1 MIRKLEHYSRLYKGF
16 LDKKTCEETIEQTKN
31 IDFSQHTFYNSKTGK
46 SGTRSGDKELDVSWG
61 QVPNTKVIMNKIWH
75 ALHRYQTELDFP
87 WFDSWDGYSTIR
99 YNKYSED
106 RKMALHA
113 DLIKSLFDGKRKGI
127 PVLSVLGLLNDDFK
141 GGEFV
146 LFDNEI
152 IPFEQGDLLIF
163 PSNFMYPHKVEPVT
177 KGTRYSFIS
186 WVW

>member
-1 MIRKLEHYSRLYKGF
+1 MIRNIEHYSKLYKGV
-16 LDKKTCEETIEQTKN
+16 LDKKTCDDTIEQTKN
-31 IDFSQHTFYNSKTGK
+31 IEFEQHTFYDPRK
-46 SGTRSGDKELDVSWG
+46 GTYGSRSGNKELDVSWG
-61 QVPNTKVIMNKIWH
+61 KVPNTKVIMDKIWH
-75 ALHRYQTELDFP
+75 VLKQYQSELDFP
-87 WFDSWDGYSTIR
+87 WFNTWEGYSVIR
-99 YNKYSED
+99 YNKYLEN

-113 DLIKSLFDGKRKGI
+113 DHIKSLFDGKRKGI

-152 IPFEQGDLLIF
+152 IPLEQGDLLIF

-177 KGTRYSFIS
+177 KGTRHSYIS

>member
-1 MIRKLEHYSRLYKGF
+1 MIRNLEHYSRLYKGF
-16 LDKKTCEETIEQTKN
+16 LDKKTCDETIEQTKN
-31 IDFSQHTFYNSKTGK
+31 IDFTQHTFYDSKSGTY
-46 SGTRSGDKELDVSWG
+46 GTRSGNKELDVSWG
-61 QVPNTKVIMNKIWH
+61 QVPNTKIIMEKIWH
-75 ALHRYQTELDFP
+75 ALKKYQTELDLP
-87 WFDSWDGYSTIR
+87 WFDRWDGYSAIR
-99 YNKYSED
+99 YNKYAED

-113 DLIKSLFDGKRKGI
+113 DHIKSLFEGDRKGI

-177 KGTRYSFIS
+177 QGTRYSYIS

>member
-1 MIRKLEHYSRLYKGF
+1 MIRNIVHYSKLYKGV
-16 LDKKTCEETIEQTKN
+16 LDKKTCDDTIEQTKN
-31 IDFSQHTFYNSKTGK
+31 IEFEQHTFYDPIK
-46 SGTRSGDKELDVSWG
+46 GTYGSRSGNKELDVSWG
-61 QVPNTKVIMNKIWH
+61 KVPNTKVIMDKIWH
-75 ALHRYQTELDFP
+75 VLKQYQSELDFP
-87 WFDSWDGYSTIR
+87 WFNTWEGYSVIR
-99 YNKYSED
+99 YNKYLEN

-113 DLIKSLFDGKRKGI
+113 DHIKSLFDGERKGI

-152 IPFEQGDLLIF
+152 IPLEQGDLLIF

-177 KGTRYSFIS
+177 KGTRHSYIS